1 MTTRN
6 GSAPFQAERA
16 DTVSRNIHH
25 ARPVPAGRNAIST
38 PGTPSA
44 AEKRSHDVAFPT
56 KPSNLSIGEG
66 LMKYV
71 TDAVKYLKD
80 NSPKTLPYERII
92 SYISLPNDLRRKE
105 HLLHRALKDHPRM
118 IYTPSARTA
127 QLLARGQIADE
138 EVRNKD
144 SFKYRPLH
152 PVTNPTELRAYLATL
167 DTAHGIPVKELKDG
181 WPDCVPALINLEA
194 QGHVLL
200 LRNKKDGTPRTV
212 WPDSPAYHILSVPPK
227 ASGTSSLTA
236 DETPPVPLV
245 KQADDDFKEK
255 WAKIRLPA
263 NENDL
268 RLELE
273 RANLTPTSVVREVRT
288 VEVKKR
294 ERKRVERKN
303 GKKTN
308 VHMTGILKDY
318 SKMRPGGR

>member
-1 MTTRN
+1 
-6 GSAPFQAERA
+6 
-16 DTVSRNIHH
+16 
-25 ARPVPAGRNAIST
+25 
-38 PGTPSA
+38 
-44 AEKRSHDVAFPT
+44 
-56 KPSNLSIGEG
+56 
-66 LMKYV
+66 MKYV

-80 NSPKTLPYERII
+80 NSPKTLPYERVI

-118 IYTPSARTA
+118 TYTPSARTA
-127 QLLARGQIADE
+127 QLLARGQTADE

-167 DTAHGIPVKELKDG
+167 DTAQGIPVKELKDG
-181 WPDCVPALINLEA
+181 WPDCTPALANLEA

-212 WPDSPAYHILSVPPK
+212 WPDSPAYHILSAPLK
-227 ASGTSSLTA
+227 AGGTSSSSSA
-236 DETPPVPLV
+236 DEIPPPPLV

-255 WAKIRLPA
+255 WAKIRLPTH
-263 NENDL
+263 ENDL

-273 RANLTPTSVVREVRT
+273 RANLTPTSAVREVRT

-308 VHMTGILKDY
+308 VHMAGVLKDY